1 MSMIEDI
8 PVSEDKV
15 VDEAARAPVI
25 LFDYSAGDNG
35 DSDRGP
41 GLILTKEQLKNI
53 KRYEVASLALPI
65 VLKDVEGYL
74 GYATGAGKG
83 LEAADFLKT
92 FMLIYTHASSWD
104 PLRTDLLSVGDRLEL
119 FAAEMQQHG
128 RSMDQ
133 VVEDIR
139 ALDRLDQYNI
149 KTLEDVRA
157 LEISMGD
164 KFPGI
169 ALDDRDK
176 QTVSEF
182 SHTVNTIFA
191 AVNNRK
197 AEAAS
202 IKVRLD
208 TFARTLSNTVRP
220 ALQLKLRLIDNNT
233 LSADI
238 KGLKETIDRRAD
250 DIDKKTAEYNTL
262 VQQAVGSAGT
272 LNIVGIAMSIYI
284 GVDAERVR
292 KVRDQLRAEQA
303 RDIAT
308 MQNKNGILGSLN
320 RVRLDLQDLDLIV
333 IDADIATKNL
343 VTVWNKL
350 SIYIEQSSSR
360 VDEINDAL
368 SVRQFINQFRLV
380 VLPWTTIEKNAG
392 LLLAV
397 FAQADKEFREEYPD
411 PFNLLDMKASMD
423 LLPPMDYSQDETPDL
438 PTLRQS
444 KQSCNDQM
452 VSIEVF
458 HTLTSYLPSLYQ
470 KFSRLNSAL
479 NQSHTELR
487 DGSQKLTENLDSRT
501 GNLSRLLGELEETND
516 DAERL
521 EILEDLTKEFNDTLN
536 VTRNET
542 SMLETSLLS
551 ISGVFDRAS
560 TMRNLMGLDAEL
572 AVLPDE
578 ILSIEASR
586 SKIEEESATITA
598 AIKAIESKGFGAI
611 AQDTLLNAEKIAA
624 LGATPPQ
631 VAIIELALDLLKQS
645 LEQLDVALN
654 FMGLIRLRDVLRDR
668 INACSTTLLAKRQE
682 LRTVGQR
689 INMIKATHDFDDRLG
704 EYKVEYRK
712 VINTLHS
719 YLRQFG
725 RLTEMDGALV
735 QEFIA
740 QTTELAKYLQP
751 IR

>member
-1 MSMIEDI
+1 MIEDI
-8 PVSEDKV
+8 PVSDDKV
-15 VDEAARAPVI
+15 VDEAARAPSI
-25 LFDYSAGDNG
+25 LFEYSATDEG

-53 KRYEVASLALPI
+53 KHYEVAGLALP
-65 VLKDVEGYL
+65 VELKKVAEYL
-74 GYATGAGKG
+74 GYTTGAGKG

-92 FMLIYTHASSWD
+92 FMLIHTHASSWD
-104 PLRTDLLSVGDRLEL
+104 PLRTDLLSVGDRLEIC
-119 FAAEMQQHG
+119 AIEMQQHG
-128 RSMDQ
+128 KSMETL
-133 VVEDIR
+133 VTEIV
-139 ALDRLDQYNI
+139 ALDKLVEYNI
-149 KTLEDVRA
+149 KSLEDVRA

-176 QTVSEF
+176 ETVSEF
-182 SHTVNTIFA
+182 SYILDMIFA
-191 AVNNRK
+191 DVKERK
-197 AEAAS
+197 AEATS

-208 TFARTLSNTVRP
+208 NFAKTLSNDVRP
-220 ALQLKLRLIDNNT
+220 ALQLKLRLIDHNT

-238 KGLKETIDRRAD
+238 KALKETIDRRAD
-250 DIDKKTAEYNTL
+250 EIDKKIAEYNTL
-262 VQQAVGSAGT
+262 VQQAVGSAST

-292 KVRDQLRAEQA
+292 KERDKLRAEQA

-308 MQNKNGILGSLN
+308 MQNKNVILGSLN

-343 VTVWNKL
+343 ATVWNKL
-350 SIYIEQSSSR
+350 SIFIEQSSSR
-360 VDEINDAL
+360 VDGINDAL

-380 VLPWTTIEKNAG
+380 VAPWATIEKNAS
-392 LLLAV
+392 LLLDV
-397 FAQADKEFREEYPD
+397 FAQADKEFREEYSNQ
-411 PFNLLDMKASMD
+411 FNSLDMEADMD
-423 LLPPMDYSQDETPDL
+423 LLIPADYPQDEAPDL

-452 VSIEVF
+452 VNIKAF
-458 HTLTSYLPSLYQ
+458 YTLTSYLPSLYQ
-470 KFSRLNSAL
+470 KFNRLNSAL

-487 DGSQKLTENLDSRT
+487 DGSQKLEHDLDSQT
-501 GNLSRLLGELEETND
+501 LILSRLLEELEETND
-516 DAERL
+516 DADRL
-521 EILEDLTKEFNDTLN
+521 EILEDITKEVSGTLKA
-536 VTRNET
+536 TRNET
-542 SMLETSLLS
+542 STLESSLLS
-551 ISGVFDRAS
+551 VSEVFDRAS
-560 TMRNLMGLDAEL
+560 TMRNLTGLDAEL
-572 AVLPDE
+572 TALPEE
-578 ILSIEASR
+578 IGVVETSR
-586 SKIEEESATITA
+586 AKLEEESATITA

-645 LEQLDVALN
+645 LEKLDVALN

-668 INACSTTLLAKRQE
+668 INACSTTLLAKQQE

-712 VINTLHS
+712 VINTLRS
-719 YLRQFG
+719 YLRQFD
-725 RLTEMDGALV
+725 RLTEMDGALI

-740 QTTELAKYLQP
+740 ETTELAKYLQP